1 METRCHSRGDIGGVP
16 CRLGAILQPLYARN
30 QLFSYAT
37 RYHLCHLLPL
47 LPDMVSVRILRL
59 YFATE
64 SKNERFM
71 ETKKHCI
78 GTMRNCKKKS
88 LQVFSCGYPNI
99 RSGKEAVS
107 YRFTDLL
114 SYCRTAPNL
123 CRSACLHIQGFACMG
138 RQCPVSSG
146 KRTSIETVIH
156 WDIQS
161 LT

>member
-1 METRCHSRGDIGGVP
+1 MEVRYHSRWDIGGVP
-16 CRLGAILQPLYARN
+16 CHLGAKLQLLCARN
-30 QLFSYAT
+30 QIFRYGT

-59 YFATE
+59 YFAAE

-71 ETKKHCI
+71 ETKKYSI
-78 GTMRNCKKKS
+78 GTMRNCWKKS
-88 LQVFSCGYPNI
+88 LQVFSDGYPNI
-99 RSGKEAVS
+99 RSGKETVS

-114 SYCRTAPNL
+114 SYCRTAPNI
-123 CRSACLHIQGFACMG
+123 CRSTYLHIQGFACMG
-138 RQCPVSSG
+138 MQYFVSSG
-146 KRTSIETVIH
+146 KRISVEIVIH